1 MRDSHVLAHSS
12 SARRSSDLRCR
23 QFTQVGRMV
32 TALARVGV
40 LLGGPRAA
48 GNDIRRADVGGGLGI
63 PYDRSKAVPPLP
75 SAYGEMVARVTR
87 DWGVRLT
94 FEPGRLIVGNA
105 GVLVSRVIRVKQG
118 ETSSFII
125 VDAAMNDLIRPT
137 LYEAW
142 HDILAVEPRSEEH
155 TSELQSLMRIS
166 YAVFC

>member
-1 MRDSHVLAHSS
+1 MRIRDWSS
-12 SARRSSDLRCR
+12 DVCSSDL
-23 QFTQVGRMV
+23 
-32 TALARVGV
+32 
-40 LLGGPRAA
+40 
-48 GNDIRRADVGGGLGI
+48 
-63 PYDRSKAVPPLP
+63 
-75 SAYGEMVARVTR
+75 AYGEMVARVTR

-142 HDILAVEPRSEEH
+142 HDILDVEPREGRDRKSTRLDSSH
-155 TSELQSLMRIS
+155 
-166 YAVFC
+166 

>member
-1 MRDSHVLAHSS
+1 
-12 SARRSSDLRCR
+12 
-23 QFTQVGRMV
+23 
-32 TALARVGV
+32 
-40 LLGGPRAA
+40 
-48 GNDIRRADVGGGLGI
+48 
-63 PYDRSKAVPPLP
+63 
-75 SAYGEMVARVTR
+75 MVARVTR

-118 ETSSFII
+118 ETSSFVI

-142 HDILAVEPRSEEH
+142 HDVLAVEPREGRVRSEEH

-166 YAVFC
+166 YAVFCLKKKNT